1 MNRILFLLFSG
12 FLLCTNDAVAQIG
25 GATSAY
31 TKMGSN
37 PRTIGIGNAY
47 VSGGAEGVYTIY
59 NPAMSPHI
67 SGKQIDLTGAAMT
80 FDRRFA
86 GLTAALPLPP
96 NAGLSLNLLYAGVY
110 DFDGRTQSGY
120 HTNSFNTHD
129 LQMSASF
136 GIQVSEKTS
145 FGTSLKFQTA
155 RYNEDVKAPIGFGID
170 LGLIYRYS
178 DNLRFGAAVQD
189 LITNYV
195 WDTQDVYGTVGS
207 NQRTE
212 KMPVRLK
219 AGATYAMLEGTL
231 YLYSEFEHRTTSAE
245 QLTRE
250 SQINNGRIFVRN
262 VTEATRSTA
271 QFLRLGSS
279 YEIHE
284 RAVIRAGWQSGDL
297 DYIDIGQQFSTGF
310 TIRLPFDLYQ
320 PEIDYAVLREPN
332 GVSWMHMFSIRLNI
346 TE

>member
-1 MNRILFLLFSG
+1 MNRILFLLFAG
-12 FLLCTNDAVAQIG
+12 FLLCAIETYAQIG

-31 TKMGSN
+31 TKIGSN

-47 VSGGAEGVYTIY
+47 VAGGAEGIYTIY
-59 NPAMSPHI
+59 NPAMAPLI
-67 SGKQIDLTGAAMT
+67 SSKQIDLTGAAMS

-110 DFDGRTQSGY
+110 NFDGRTQSGY

-129 LQMSASF
+129 LQMTASF
-136 GIQVSEKTS
+136 GILVSEKTS
-145 FGTSLKFQTA
+145 VGTSLKFQTA
-155 RYNEDVKAPIGFGID
+155 RYNENVNAPIGFGID
-170 LGLIYRYS
+170 LGIIYRYS
-178 DNLRFGAAVQD
+178 ENLRFGAAVQD
-189 LITNYV
+189 LLTNYV
-195 WDTQDVYGTVGS
+195 WDTQEVYGTIGS

-212 KMPVRLK
+212 KMPIRLK
-219 AGATYAMLEGTL
+219 TGATYTMLEGNLNL
-231 YLYSEFEHRTTSAE
+231 YTEFEHRITSAE
-245 QLTRE
+245 QLNRIAQT
-250 SQINNGRIFVRN
+250 NDGRIFVRKT
-262 VTEATRSTA
+262 TENTRSTA
-271 QFLRLGSS
+271 QFLRLGTS

-284 RAVIRAGWQSGDL
+284 RAVVRAGWQSGDL